1 MTKINKT
8 YFKKHYPKR
17 TKNSY
22 KNLNGKVFIIAG
34 SKNMPGA
41 AVLAARAAYR
51 AGAGFI
57 TVATVKENRAALIK
71 AVPEALILDI
81 KSSNGYLNG
90 ESLKQIKTYL
100 KGNPQDVILAGCG
113 LGKGAGII
121 LNLLKAVKLPA
132 VIDADGLNYIAK
144 AGAAKLQGLTCILTP
159 HEGEIKRL
167 LGKLPFDKNTAAKNI
182 SVLSGGVCLLKGPN
196 TQVCSGN
203 LKNINI
209 SGNEGLAKAGSGD
222 VLCGI
227 IAASWAKLIK
237 SGVPAQQSAFRAA
250 CLGVFLHGSAAD
262 FAVKGISKESLTASD
277 VISALPYTL
286 KKLLD

>member
-1 MTKINKT
+1 MKINKT

-51 AGAGFI
+51 AGAGFVTI
-57 TVATVKENRAALIK
+57 ATASEVRLHLIK

-81 KSSNGYLNG
+81 KSSNGCLNR

-100 KGNPQDVILAGCG
+100 KNNPQDVILAGCG
-113 LGKGAGII
+113 LGKGAQII
-121 LNLLKAVKLPA
+121 LKLLKSVNIPA

-144 AGAAKLQGLTCILTP
+144 AGAENLCGLNCILTP

-167 LGKLPFDKNTAAKNI
+167 LGKISFDKDTAAEKI
-182 SVLSGGVCLLKGPN
+182 SALSGAVCLLKGPT
-196 TQVCSGN
+196 TQICFGN
-203 LKNINI
+203 LKNINT

-222 VLCGI
+222 VLSGI
-227 IAASWAKLIK
+227 IAALWGKLIK
-237 SGVPAQQSAFRAA
+237 SGISARSSAFNAA
-250 CLGVFLHGSAAD
+250 CLGVFLHGAAAD
-262 FAVKGISKESLTASD
+262 YCVKEISKESLTASD
-277 VISALPYTL
+277 VICALSYTL